1 MKRIAAVALVL
12 VALQACDGCLNRLQ
26 QPGTDGGVVSS
37 EQGSGGMQGRPP
49 PSPVKELPTQVRLM
63 ELAGRV
69 DVTNRY
75 LSGVHVTVELGQDRR
90 GVCSGAIISPRL
102 VVTAGHCVCRRRQV
116 TSEPGGAR
124 DIIDN
129 SSCVRTAT
137 VQTILY
143 EPAVLMVDKEV
154 PARREYFEGEVR
166 PHPELRILL
175 DEQGQV
181 ASSHA
186 DLAVILLEEPLSEE
200 FRPLPLA
207 DRDVDLNETLIITG
221 SGHDELSRR
230 YDGERRF
237 SRNRVMEVLP
247 SGGGRMRIEQP
258 GGHHYKGDS
267 GGPCLRE
274 GLGGAV
280 LVGVSSRN
288 LGEGEAI
295 TSTYEYRDWL
305 LGELERAEESK
316 SSTRVQ

>member
-1 MKRIAAVALVL
+1 MERIAAVALVL
-12 VALQACDGCLNRLQ
+12 VALQACDGCLERLQ
-26 QPGTDGGVVSS
+26 HSGMDGGLSHA
-37 EQGSGGMQGRPP
+37 EQGSGGMQGRARPAP
-49 PSPVKELPTQVRLM
+49 IKEAPTQARLM

-69 DVTNRY
+69 DTTNRY
-75 LSGVHVTVELGQDRR
+75 PSGVLVTVEFGQDRR
-90 GVCSGAIISPRL
+90 GVCSGAVISRWL
-102 VVTAGHCVCRRRQV
+102 ILTAGHCVCRPRPV

-124 DIIDN
+124 EIIDN
-129 SSCVRTAT
+129 SACVKRAT
-137 VQTILY
+137 VQTMLY
-143 EPAVLMVDKEV
+143 EPAVLMANTELPVRKD
-154 PARREYFEGEVR
+154 YLEGAVR

-175 DEQGQV
+175 DEGQV

-186 DLAVILLEEPLSEE
+186 DLAVITLKEPLGEK

-207 DRDVDLNETLIITG
+207 DSEVELNETLIITG

-237 SRNRVMEVLP
+237 SRNRVTEALS

-274 GLGGAV
+274 GAGGAV
-280 LVGVSSRN
+280 LAGVSSRN

-305 LGELERAEESK
+305 LEEIRRAEESGHP
-316 SSTRVQ
+316 TRVQ

>member
-1 MKRIAAVALVL
+1 MERIAAVALVL
-12 VALQACDGCLNRLQ
+12 VALQACDGCLDRLQ
-26 QPGTDGGVVSS
+26 RSGTDGGVASS
-37 EQGSGGMQGRPP
+37 EQGSGGMQGRGPP
-49 PSPVKELPTQVRLM
+49 GFVKDLPTQARLM

-75 LSGVHVTVELGQDRR
+75 PSGVLVTVEFGQGRR
-90 GVCSGAIISPRL
+90 GVCSGAIISRRL
-102 VVTAGHCVCRRRQV
+102 ILTAGHCVCRQRPV
-116 TSEPGGAR
+116 ASEPGGAR
-124 DIIDN
+124 YIIDN

-137 VQTILY
+137 VQTTLY
-143 EPAVLMVDKEV
+143 EPAVLMVEGEV
-154 PARREYFEGEVR
+154 PARREYLEGEVR
-166 PHPELRILL
+166 PHPELRIIL

-186 DLAVILLEEPLSEE
+186 DLAVILLEEPLGEE
-200 FRPLPLA
+200 LRPLPLA
-207 DRDVDLNETLIITG
+207 DREVQLNETLIITG
-221 SGHDELSRR
+221 SGHDEFSRR

-237 SRNRVMEVLP
+237 SRNRVTESLP

-274 GLGGAV
+274 GPGGAV
-280 LVGVSSRN
+280 LAGVSSRN

-295 TSTYEYRDWL
+295 TSIYDYRDWL
-305 LGELERAEESK
+305 LGEIKRAEESK